1 MIPIASQIFWGPMAF
16 AIIGGLAVA
25 TVLTLT
31 LLPAAMSMLLAAER
45 RRPAPENTL
54 QPSVQL

>member
-1 MIPIASQIFWGPMAF
+1 MAPIARQVFWGPMAF

-31 LLPAAMSMLLAAER
+31 LLPSALNLLLTREAR
-45 RRPAPENTL
+45 RARSGQAG
-54 QPSVQL
+54 